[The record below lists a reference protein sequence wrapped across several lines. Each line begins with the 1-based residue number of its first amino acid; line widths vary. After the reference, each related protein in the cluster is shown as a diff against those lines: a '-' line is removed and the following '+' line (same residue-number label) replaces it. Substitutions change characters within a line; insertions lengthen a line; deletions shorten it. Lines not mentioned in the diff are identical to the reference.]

1 MKRFG
6 FLLLAI
12 CVLFAGTVYADF
24 PDMPQGEKAKTAITN
39 AVSNGI
45 LSGYEDG
52 TLRPD
57 APITRAEMA
66 SIITRVFGATEPN
79 DVSVFSDVSA
89 DAWYYNAVSNAYL
102 MGAFSGDE
110 NMRMNPTNNITFQE
124 TFTVLSQVFDLLPP
138 YTVVE
143 GEVDKDSLPENTV
156 YVGPNP
162 RHAKVRLYDVSA
174 LSARADAYGTADWA
188 KVYVAGVIAN
198 GGCDGITIA
207 PTEYIKRVEFAI
219 VMDNIIKNYIDEA
232 GTYSELPEGNTM
244 IRCDDVLLDNVSTDS
259 DIYIADCVKP
269 GRLGMDNVKAKR
281 LIVRGCAA
289 SIGPSDN
296 LLNENFGITISGE
309 FGAVRI
315 IRPYIL
321 ADMVN
326 AKVDINKIYCVENS
340 FPNIFSFS
348 DVTE

>member
-24 PDMPQGEKAKTAITN
+24 PDMPEGEKAKTAITN

-66 SIITRVFGATEPN
+66 SIITRVFGVTKASN
-79 DVSVFSDVSA
+79 ASVFSDVST
-89 DAWYYNAVSNAYL
+89 DAWYYNAVSNAYA

-110 NMRMNPTNNITFQE
+110 NMRMNPNNNITFQE

-143 GEVDKDSLPENTV
+143 GDVDTNSLSENIA
-156 YVGPNP
+156 YVAPNS
-162 RHAKVRLYDVSA
+162 RHLKSRLYDVSV
-174 LSARADAYGTADWA
+174 LSTRSDTLGTADWA
-188 KVYVAGVIAN
+188 KVFVAGVIAN

-232 GTYSELPEGNTM
+232 GTYSELPKGNTM
-244 IRCDDVLLDNVSTDS
+244 IRCDGVLLDKVSTDS
-259 DIYIADCVKP
+259 DIYIADCVGQ
-269 GRLGMDNVKAKR
+269 GRVGMDSIKAKR
-281 LIVRGCAA
+281 LIVRGCA
-289 SIGPSDN
+289 SPVDSSNKI
-296 LLNENFGITISGE
+296 LNDSFGISISGE
-309 FGAVRI
+309 FDAVRI
-315 IRPYIL
+315 IRPYII
-321 ADMVN
+321 ADLTY
-326 AKVDINKIYCVENS
+326 AKVDLLKIYCVEKS
-340 FPNIFSFS
+340 IPNIFNMGS
-348 DVTE
+348 VN